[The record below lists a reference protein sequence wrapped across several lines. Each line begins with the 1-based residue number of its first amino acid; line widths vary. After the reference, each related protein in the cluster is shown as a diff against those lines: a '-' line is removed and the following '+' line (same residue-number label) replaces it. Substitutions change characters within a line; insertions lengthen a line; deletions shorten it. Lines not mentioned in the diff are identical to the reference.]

1 MFGKI
6 TSTSLG
12 KEIDAATTMFQTVI
26 DKLNNAVT
34 NAKSAKAEKEKQIEE
49 LQNECGNLDN
59 VVSRAEKMSAKISNL
74 LK

>member
-1 MFGKI
+1 M

-12 KEIDAATTMFQTVI
+12 KEIDAAATMFQTVI
-26 DKLNNAVT
+26 DKLNTTVT
-34 NAKSAKAEKEKQIEE
+34 NARTAKAEKEKQIEE

-59 VVSRAEKMSAKISNL
+59 VVSRAEKMSAKISDL

>member
-6 TSTSLG
+6 SSTSLG
-12 KEIDAATTMFQTVI
+12 KEIDAAAAMFQTVI
-26 DKLNNAVT
+26 DKLNTTVT
-34 NAKSAKAEKEKQIEE
+34 NAKTVKAEKEKQIEE

-59 VVSRAEKMSAKISNL
+59 VVSRAEKMSAKISDL